1 MAMIQGVIDDAKAL
15 ENEAIAGE
23 QNAQS
28 AYETFVSDSNKSIAA
43 ASKAIAEKTAVMG
56 TQDEAL
62 VTAKGD
68 MKGVMADL
76 ESLNNIN
83 KQTHWDCDFVL
94 KNFDVRQEARDQ
106 EVEALR
112 QSVAMLSGAK

>member
-1 MAMIQGVIDDAKAL
+1 MIQGGIDDSAAL
-15 ENEAIAGE
+15 EKEAIHAE
-23 QNAQS
+23 QDAQT
-28 AYETFVSDSNKSIAA
+28 AYETFISDSNKSIAA
-43 ASKAIAEKTAVMG
+43 KSKAIAAKTATKG
-56 TQDEAL
+56 ETDEAL

-83 KQTHWDCDFVL
+83 KQTHYDCDFVL
-94 KNFDVRQEARDQ
+94 KNFDTRQEARDQ
-106 EVEALR
+106 EVEALS